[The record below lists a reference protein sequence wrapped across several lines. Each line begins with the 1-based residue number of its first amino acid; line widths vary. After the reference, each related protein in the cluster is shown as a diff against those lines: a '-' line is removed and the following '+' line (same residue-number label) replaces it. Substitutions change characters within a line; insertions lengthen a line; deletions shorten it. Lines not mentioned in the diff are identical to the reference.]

1 MIPIFLPKPPIQL
14 KHLMNLQPYEIDI
27 SALDRA
33 EMVAA
38 LYNAT
43 TGPLGP
49 PYPRMTKDEAQAE
62 IDRLLEGEQGN
73 RWYFDYLRGR
83 CMKIHFGKDILDTR
97 LYDRDHGQGA
107 AKAALAPLLAHRHTT
122 NHKPT

>member
-107 AKAALAPLLAHRHTT
+107 A
-122 NHKPT
+122 